1 MRLKKLGKIMVCS
14 LLSIGVAVSLVGC
27 SGGDNVSHSGGK
39 LVKISCVVS
48 SQQPATIA
56 LKEIFKPRIEELTEG
71 RYNIE
76 IYDSGTLGSERSTY
90 DYTRSGII
98 EMCLVGTPMWSETP
112 IMSVP
117 DFPFV
122 FRDVNHARNCYQGEV
137 GEYIA
142 ETLEA
147 EQPVQLMSWFP
158 NGARVF
164 TSSKKL
170 ESLDDFKGQKLRM
183 PNNPIHVKLAESL
196 GANVVIMDIGE
207 VFTALEQ
214 GVVDGQDNPLTTV
227 KNEGWYE
234 VQDYV
239 YETHHIIASLELFAS
254 NEFWEDL
261 STEDQAIFE
270 QVAKETSDYA
280 WNLYIEQLE
289 EDKQFMKDSG
299 LSVEEISSEEREVII
314 DMIQPVY
321 KYLNDKYD
329 WAQDIMDMIA
339 QTE

>member
-1 MRLKKLGKIMVCS
+1 MRLKKIGKIMICS
-14 LLSIGVAVSLVGC
+14 LLSIGMAFSSVGC
-27 SGGDNVSHSGGK
+27 NGIESGSKSSGK
-39 LVKISCVVS
+39 LVKVSCVVS
-48 SQQPATIA
+48 SQQPAAIA
-56 LKEIFKPRIEELTEG
+56 LKEVFKPRIEELTKG
-71 RYNIE
+71 KYHIE

-98 EMCLVGTPMWSETP
+98 EMSLVGTPMWSETP

-164 TSSKKL
+164 SSGKKL
-170 ESLDDFKGQKLRM
+170 ESIADFKGQKLRM

-196 GANVVIMDIGE
+196 GANVVIMDMGE

-214 GVVDGQDNPLTTV
+214 GVADGQDNPLTTV

-234 VQDYV
+234 VQEYI
-239 YETHHIIASLELFAS
+239 YETNHIIASLELFAS
-254 NEFWEDL
+254 NEFWNDL
-261 STEDQAIFE
+261 SSEDQMIFE
-270 QVAKETSDYA
+270 KVARETSDYA
-280 WNLYIEQLE
+280 WDLYIEQLE
-289 EDKQFMKDSG
+289 KDRQFMEDSG
-299 LSVEEISSEEREVII
+299 LVVTEVSEEERETII

-321 KYLNDKYD
+321 NYLNDKYD
-329 WAQDIMDMIA
+329 WAQDIMNMIA

>member
-1 MRLKKLGKIMVCS
+1 MKFKKIWKVIVCTILSAGLAIS
-14 LLSIGVAVSLVGC
+14 LIGCASIES
-27 SGGDNVSHSGGK
+27 SSQSSGK
-39 LVKISCVVS
+39 LVKIACVVS

-122 FRDVNHARNCYQGEV
+122 FRDVEHARNSYQGEV
-137 GEYIA
+137 GDYIA
-142 ETLEA
+142 QNLES
-147 EQPVQLMSWFP
+147 EQPVELLSWFP

-164 TSSKKL
+164 TSGKKL
-170 ESLDDFKGQKLRM
+170 ESLEDFKGQKLRM

-196 GANVVIMDIGE
+196 GANVVIMDMGE

-214 GVVDGQDNPLTTV
+214 GVADGQDNPLTTV

-239 YETHHIIASLELFAS
+239 YETNHIIASLELFAS
-254 NEFWEDL
+254 SEFWDEI
-261 STEDQAIFE
+261 SSEDQAIFK
-270 QVAKETSDYA
+270 QVADETSDYA
-280 WNLYIEQLE
+280 WDLYIEQLE
-289 EDKQFMKDSG
+289 VDRQFMKDNGMVVTEVSD
-299 LSVEEISSEEREVII
+299 EEREEIVKK
-314 DMIQPVY
+314 IQPVY
-321 KYLNDKYD
+321 EYLNEKYD